1 MKQVI
6 KIRVQTE
13 YLVAYLYH
21 FFYKRKSKVCHIRAE
36 DGKMKKL
43 SLDYKVIEK
52 NVTFIGITTMFL
64 HFQVPWIWNRVH

>member
-1 MKQVI
+1 MP
-6 KIRVQTE
+6 
-13 YLVAYLYH
+13 YH
-21 FFYKRKSKVCHIRAE
+21 GS
-36 DGKMKKL
+36 GWKMKKL